1 MLAVTAVGVVAAASG
16 TSAVHRHQSEAG
28 QAARQAFHD
37 QMRKLWEDHITWTR
51 LYIVSAAT
59 LPDNL
64 PDTGPTADRLFQN
77 QADIGAAVGSFYGQ
91 AAGDQL
97 TALLKEHIALAAQAI
112 AAAKAGDNAGLQ
124 SALDDWYANADAIAR
139 FLSNANPRAWPFAEM
154 DAHMRDHLPLAWDQ
168 LQRLGHVLA
177 ELVQHAAAA
186 GTGRRRRVN
195 DALARQMLRQR
206 PARRLAPLERRNS
219 DLRACC
225 CGCGQMR
232 CGFGL

>member
-1 MLAVTAVGVVAAASG
+1 MTRFTRFAAAAVALMLAVTAVGVVAAASG

-154 DAHMRDHLPLAWDQ
+154 DAHMRDHLDLT
-168 LQRLGHVLA
+168 LA
-177 ELVQHAAAA
+177 EAVARLHGDYAADIAAYDKVHAQILEMADMLSDGIIAAF
-186 GTGRRRRVN
+186 
-195 DALARQMLRQR
+195 
-206 PARRLAPLERRNS
+206 PAR
-219 DLRACC
+219 
-225 CGCGQMR
+225 
-232 CGFGL
+232 FGR